1 MPWQSRQIEISRQLQ
16 DLGGRL
22 LVLQNRISA
31 VEDAIHRITLV
42 GRVIRDLRQANRE
55 LLRVV
60 QQNTREIAQLRHRVY
75 FLENRW

>member
-55 LLRVV
+55 FLRVV

>member
-1 MPWQSRQIEISRQLQ
+1 MAEPPEIELSRQLQ
-16 DLGGRL
+16 DLGARL

-31 VEDAIHRITLV
+31 VEDAIHRTTLV

-60 QQNTREIAQLRHRVY
+60 QQNTHEIAQLRHRVY

>member
-1 MPWQSRQIEISRQLQ
+1 MAEPPEVEISRQLQ
-16 DLGGRL
+16 DLAGRL

-31 VEDAIHRITLV
+31 VEDAIHRITQV

-60 QQNTREIAQLRHRVY
+60 QQNTREIAQLRHRVH

>member
-1 MPWQSRQIEISRQLQ
+1 MAEPPEIEISRQLQ
-16 DLGGRL
+16 DLAGRL

-31 VEDAIHRITLV
+31 VEDAIHRITQV

-60 QQNTREIAQLRHRVY
+60 QQNTREIAQLRHRVHL
-75 FLENRW
+75 LENRW

>member
-1 MPWQSRQIEISRQLQ
+1 MPWQSRQIEIRRQLQ

>member
-1 MPWQSRQIEISRQLQ
+1 MAEPPEIELSRQLQ
-16 DLGGRL
+16 DLGARL

-55 LLRVV
+55 LRVV
-60 QQNTREIAQLRHRVY
+60 QQNTHEIAQLRHRVY

>member
-1 MPWQSRQIEISRQLQ
+1 MAEPPEIEISRQLQ
-16 DLGGRL
+16 DLEGRL

-42 GRVIRDLRQANRE
+42 GRVIRDLRQADRE

>member
-1 MPWQSRQIEISRQLQ
+1 MAEPPEIEISRQLQ
-16 DLGGRL
+16 DLEGRL

-75 FLENRW
+75 VLENRW

>member
-1 MPWQSRQIEISRQLQ
+1 MAEPPEIEISRQLQ
-16 DLGGRL
+16 DLEGRL